1 MFTEKCLE
9 ILSRKKVT
17 KTSDKHRDKMRQMM
31 DSIIEKYKSNLEQ
44 KVSKSKVE
52 SDPSQ
57 ISSKTYNKLTA
68 YEDKI

>member
-1 MFTEKCLE
+1 
-9 ILSRKKVT
+9 
-17 KTSDKHRDKMRQMM
+17 M